1 MNSTLSRLA
10 ERREYLVAQAAAQR
24 DALARHAAPWR
35 GPLAQV
41 DRGVEAIRAV
51 GRHPAL
57 LLGTALVF
65 VVWRPKRV
73 GKWPR
78 MLWAGWRFGQRMFR
92 N

>member
-1 MNSTLSRLA
+1 MNSTLNRLA

-24 DALARHAAPWR
+24 DALAQNMAPWR
-35 GPLAQV
+35 APLAV
-41 DRGVEAIRAV
+41 ADRGVQALRSLR
-51 GRHPAL
+51 RHPAL

-65 VVWRPKRV
+65 VAWRPKRV

-78 MLWAGWRFGQRMFR
+78 MLWAGWQIGRRMFR